1 MKKLFAAVAFIIIAV
16 LAVPPVAA
24 AEIPDETLGVYSVI
38 TDKDGSEQIAGAP
51 DVDRVEESQEYN
63 LYVGSKEALSVG
75 ASGSSDKRFHVEFML
90 PGTTKQ
96 VYLTGLCAENVDDIQ
111 QEILAKYIDN
121 QPFDFED
128 LNFIDAE
135 KLKPEQNDTYL
146 CWAASCANMLTYT
159 GWAQKAGF
167 RMRFLTFTTNRSAT
181 TAAFSTTVWRG
192 SLTAWRSATI
202 AATTARKS

>member
-1 MKKLFAAVAFIIIAV
+1 MKKLFAAVAFIIAAV
-16 LAVPPVAA
+16 LAVPPVTA
-24 AEIPDETLGVYSVI
+24 AEIPDEALGVYSVI

-111 QEILAKYIDN
+111 QAILANYIDN

-128 LNFIDAE
+128 LNF
-135 KLKPEQNDTYL
+135 
-146 CWAASCANMLTYT
+146 M
-159 GWAQKAGF
+159 
-167 RMRFLTFTTNRSAT
+167 
-181 TAAFSTTVWRG
+181 STE
-192 SLTAWRSATI
+192 I
-202 AATTARKS
+202 AKTMSESPPHNQL